1 MLCDDATDTELEEL
15 IALLKLWQEVDG
27 LHDESTQTAQRRR
40 RLVKQGALL
49 DTEHT
54 YEFKPDITSVI
65 ICTPFYVS
73 SPCETCFLLL

>member
-1 MLCDDATDTELEEL
+1 MPCDGAADTELEEL

-27 LHDESTQTAQRRR
+27 LHEESTQTAERRR

-54 YEFKPDITSVI
+54 YAN
-65 ICTPFYVS
+65 
-73 SPCETCFLLL
+73 